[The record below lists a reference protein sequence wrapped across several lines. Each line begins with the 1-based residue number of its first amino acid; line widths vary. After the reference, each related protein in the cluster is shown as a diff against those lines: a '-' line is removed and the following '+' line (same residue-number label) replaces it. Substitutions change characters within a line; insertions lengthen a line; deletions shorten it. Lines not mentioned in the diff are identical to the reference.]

1 MTLKLTAKLAALLLC
16 TFPSPGVQ
24 AQSWQFNTQSAALKS
39 GETVEI
45 TDLYSVINCKS
56 VLTAPPEVTIME
68 GPPGVTATAEEAMV
82 VPRFQQCAK
91 PVKGAK
97 LKLTA
102 GTIDDQTNSLMTIRV
117 RFKTKDGDREQ
128 VFNIKIS
135 LFP

>member
-1 MTLKLTAKLAALLLC
+1 MTLKLTAKLTGLLLC
-16 TFPSPGVQ
+16 AFASTGVQ

-39 GETVEI
+39 GETAEV
-45 TDLYSVINCKS
+45 TDLYYVLNCKS
-56 VLTAPPEVTIME
+56 QLTAPPEVTIME
-68 GPPGVTATAEEAMV
+68 GPPGVAATAEEAMV

-117 RFKTKDGDREQ
+117 RYKTKDGDREQ
-128 VFNIKIS
+128 VLNIKLS